1 MADKFSRKYL
11 KGGKTA
17 GGSDCQPDGNTQNI
31 FLGLYREVLQECLLK
46 SMNIRVI
53 LFDML
58 QGLERLAQVEIM
70 ENLFGPKSFFVHFC
84 LHTGTIL
91 Q

>member
-31 FLGLYREVLQECLLK
+31 FLGLYRKVLQECLLK
-46 SMNIRVI
+46 SMDMRVI
-53 LFDML
+53 LTLIDML
-58 QGLERLAQVEIM
+58 RGLERLVQVEIM
-70 ENLFGPKSFFVHFC
+70 ETLF
-84 LHTGTIL
+84 LA
-91 Q
+91 